1 MDQATHPARYCACNR
16 DSAPMRRGRLGS
28 LIRRASLRRGLTDY
42 CGSLSRENRSGAG
55 RRPRFL
61 LSGDNPLQGV
71 GGKPWSAH
79 YATALDRTPGPQR
92 RTESAS
98 KGGRQAVLSFA
109 LRPGDVGWVH
119 ERSREAEE
127 AREEGS
133 AEVAEREAQRKARQ
147 EARQHLYGLGRRVRR
162 NIWLCPRAALLAPR
176 PVKRLTKWP

>member
-1 MDQATHPARYCACNR
+1 MDQATYPARYCACNR

-55 RRPRFL
+55 RRLRFL

-71 GGKPWSAH
+71 GGTVGSAQ

-109 LRPGDVGWVH
+109 LRPGDVGWAY

-127 AREEGS
+127 AREEGP
-133 AEVAEREAQRKARQ
+133 AEVAEREAQREARQ
-147 EARQHLYGLGRRVRR
+147 EARQHLHRLGRRVRQ
-162 NIWLCPRAALLAPR
+162 NIGCALGVGTLFFVVFAG
-176 PVKRLTKWP
+176 

>member
-1 MDQATHPARYCACNR
+1 MTDRARYCACNR

-61 LSGDNPLQGV
+61 LSGDNPLPGV
-71 GGKPWSAH
+71 GGKPRSAH

-92 RTESAS
+92 RTESALR
-98 KGGRQAVLSFA
+98 GGRQAALSFA

-147 EARQHLYGLGRRVRR
+147 EARQHLHRLRKARSAKHR
-162 NIWLCPRAALLAPR
+162 LCPRPVLLAAR
-176 PVKRLTKWP
+176 ARRRLRS

>member
-55 RRPRFL
+55 RRLRFL

-71 GGKPWSAH
+71 GGTVGSAQ

-109 LRPGDVGWVH
+109 LRPGHVGWPY

-127 AREEGS
+127 AREEGP
-133 AEVAEREAQRKARQ
+133 AEVAEREAQREARQ

-162 NIWLCPRAALLAPR
+162 NIRCGLGPPCSPRTRHRLR
-176 PVKRLTKWP
+176 P